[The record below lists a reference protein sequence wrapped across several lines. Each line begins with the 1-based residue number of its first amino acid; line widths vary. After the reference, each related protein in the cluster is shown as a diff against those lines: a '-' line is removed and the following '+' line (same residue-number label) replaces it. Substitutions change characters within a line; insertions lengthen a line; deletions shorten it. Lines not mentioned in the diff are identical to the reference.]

1 MQNEKQRKIFAA
13 HEKMKIFRKKV
24 DQRTKGTPP
33 RKMIAQT
40 RKYSLKMN
48 NLKRKKRVKQEEKG
62 PTKSF
67 SYDLMSLKLPGQ
79 EITEISF
86 RTNLFPFLE
95 NARKKKDSDEVFW
108 VRGQKEVVLI

>member
-13 HEKMKIFRKKV
+13 HEKMKKFRKKV

-48 NLKRKKRVKQEEKG
+48 NLKRKKRMKQEEKG
-62 PTKSF
+62 PTKRF

-95 NARKKKDSDEVFW
+95 NARKKKTPMKFFGSEVK
-108 VRGQKEVVLI
+108 RK